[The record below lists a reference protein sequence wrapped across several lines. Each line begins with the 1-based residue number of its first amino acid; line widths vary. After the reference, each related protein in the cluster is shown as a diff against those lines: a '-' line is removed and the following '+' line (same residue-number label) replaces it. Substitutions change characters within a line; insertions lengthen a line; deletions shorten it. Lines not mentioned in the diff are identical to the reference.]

1 MKISTA
7 DWAQVLYETVKGRSQ
22 EEIGEPLSNF
32 VKALARQKQLG
43 KIERILEK
51 FSQIWNRENSAV
63 DCEVISAQKLEDKMI
78 GKIRNFVAEKYQVET
93 VNVKNRIE
101 ESIGGGVKIQIG
113 DEMLDESVSGRL
125 GRLRKELTYGV

>member
-1 MKISTA
+1 
-7 DWAQVLYETVKGRSQ
+7 
-22 EEIGEPLSNF
+22 
-32 VKALARQKQLG
+32 
-43 KIERILEK
+43 
-51 FSQIWNRENSAV
+51 
-63 DCEVISAQKLEDKMI
+63 MI